1 MFETVLL
8 TNFSVISVSHV
19 FYFYIR
25 RSIYS
30 KSMYYASSP
39 VTFNSNHV
47 STEVDEFIIAI
58 NDVAEAWVVNWH
70 DCICSWVR
78 PQTHHFIGDYTKS
91 VRCNWVNSNLHIFHV
106 AMNLLKNSSNL
117 TKYIVFNLTINGL
130 VNGDN

>member
-58 NDVAEAWVVNWH
+58 NDVAEA
-70 DCICSWVR
+70 
-78 PQTHHFIGDYTKS
+78 
-91 VRCNWVNSNLHIFHV
+91 
-106 AMNLLKNSSNL
+106 
-117 TKYIVFNLTINGL
+117 
-130 VNGDN
+130 